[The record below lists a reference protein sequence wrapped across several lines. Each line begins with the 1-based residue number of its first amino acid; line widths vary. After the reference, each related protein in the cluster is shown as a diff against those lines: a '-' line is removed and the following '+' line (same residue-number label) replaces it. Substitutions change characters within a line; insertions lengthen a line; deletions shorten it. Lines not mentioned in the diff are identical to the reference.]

1 MTEKNAQQWISI
13 GELAKRSGVNVSAVR
28 FYEEKQLIWSVRTEG
43 NQRRYQ
49 RAMLRRVAIIKVA
62 QQVGVR
68 LEKIKA
74 ALDIL
79 PKDRVPSSEDWQQM
93 SLRWQA
99 DLDQQIMG
107 LLKLRLQLDK
117 CIGCGC
123 LSVKQCPLR
132 NPDDQCGEHIA
143 GQHYQDALE
152 LLLKKELIDSLQG
165 HQF

>member
-1 MTEKNAQQWISI
+1 MTEKNAHQWISI

-28 FYEEKQLIWSVRTEG
+28 FYEEKQLIWSVRTDG

-62 QQVGVR
+62 QLVGVS
-68 LEKIKA
+68 LEQVKS

-93 SLRWQA
+93 SQQWQA

-132 NPDDQCGEHIA
+132 NPDDQCGEQIT
-143 GQHYQDALE
+143 GQQYQDTLNVLLKQE
-152 LLLKKELIDSLQG
+152 LLSSLQV

>member
-1 MTEKNAQQWISI
+1 MTIKNAHQWISI
-13 GELAKRSGVNVSAVR
+13 GELAKRSGVSVSAVR
-28 FYEEKQLIWSVRTEG
+28 FYEDRQLIWSVRTEG

-62 QQVGVR
+62 QQVGVS
-68 LEKIKA
+68 LERVKI
-74 ALDIL
+74 ALDTL
-79 PKDRVPSSEDWQQM
+79 PKDRVPSSEDWQVM
-93 SLRWQA
+93 SQQWQA
-99 DLDQQIMG
+99 DLDKQILG

-132 NPDDQCGEHIA
+132 NPEDQCGEQIT
-143 GQHYQDALE
+143 GQHYQDTLS
-152 LLLKKELIDSLQG
+152 LLLKQELVDSLEI

>member
-1 MTEKNAQQWISI
+1 MVEKNAQQWITI
-13 GELAKRSGVNVSAVR
+13 GELAKRSGVSVSAIR
-28 FYEEKQLIWSVRTEG
+28 FYEEKQLIWSIRTEG

-68 LEKIKA
+68 LEQVKT
-74 ALDIL
+74 ALDVL
-79 PKDRVPSSEDWQQM
+79 PRDRVPSSEDWQEM
-93 SLRWQA
+93 SRQWQA

-132 NPDDQCGEHIA
+132 NPNDQCGEQVA
-143 GQHYQDALE
+143 GQHYQEALS
-152 LLLKKELIDSLQG
+152 LLLKQELLSSLEV
-165 HQF
+165 HEF

>member
-1 MTEKNAQQWISI
+1 MTEKSAQQWISI
-13 GELAKRSGVNVSAVR
+13 GEVAKRSGVNVSAIR
-28 FYEEKQLIWSVRTEG
+28 FYEEKQLIWSVRTDG

-62 QQVGVR
+62 QQVGVS
-68 LEKIKA
+68 LEQIKT
-74 ALDIL
+74 ALDVL

-93 SLRWQA
+93 SLQWQA

-132 NPDDQCGEHIA
+132 NPDDQCGEQIS
-143 GQHYQDALE
+143 GQDYQDTLHQLLKQE
-152 LLLKKELIDSLQG
+152 LLNSLAV